1 MGKKRGML
9 APKQHGHHWAIPQN
23 GWGKNVPDRI
33 KNQPWNIKPMPSAEV
48 HGRLAYLA
56 PDLTEAVL
64 LGAQPRSVSLAALTA
79 LPLPLDWSEQ
89 RRRFAAIG

>member
-1 MGKKRGML
+1 ML

-48 HGRLAYLA
+48 HGRLTNSYEGK
-56 PDLTEAVL
+56 PQFNAVERYVY
-64 LGAQPRSVSLAALTA
+64 GTPT
-79 LPLPLDWSEQ
+79 
-89 RRRFAAIG
+89 